1 MRQPQPGDALRR
13 GPNQGVDEVCTV
25 EQFPLSGEQPRTQL
39 SFPLPEEQRGP
50 LVKAAQGSITVYDAS
65 YYPAL
70 EKFAEDVYTY
80 QTRKG
85 KDSFGT
91 TWKYV
96 GQYFPQDLY
105 IYQEGGVIVAALWGK
120 IEERSGKKVFSI
132 SQVETLQYNG
142 GIKLLRHAVEMSSA
156 AGLDGVIGKPASQA
170 INLYIKYGAVPF
182 EQQYYILEK
191 EKFPSILSRLPK

>member
-1 MRQPQPGDALRR
+1 M
-13 GPNQGVDEVCTV
+13 
-25 EQFPLSGEQPRTQL
+25 
-39 SFPLPEEQRGP
+39 
-50 LVKAAQGSITVYDAS
+50 
-65 YYPAL
+65 
-70 EKFAEDVYTY
+70 
-80 QTRKG
+80 
-85 KDSFGT
+85 
-91 TWKYV
+91 
-96 GQYFPQDLY
+96 
-105 IYQEGGVIVAALWGK
+105 
-120 IEERSGKKVFSI
+120 FSI